1 MIKPLIFFTFLVV
14 LTTLLLGAVD
24 VGGVW
29 AGPLDLM
36 LPAGQKVASH
46 LYVSFR
52 QSGGEIKGS
61 AGPSERKQTSIRN
74 VNVDGRWITFEAGPE
89 NETLLFKLAL
99 GDGHLKGQA
108 QGENGMKAQVDLT
121 RISTRL

>member
-1 MIKPLIFFTFLVV
+1 MTKPLIFFTFLLV

-74 VNVDGRWITFEAGPE
+74 VTVDGRWITFEAGPE
-89 NETLLFKLAL
+89 NETLIFKLAL